1 MITSRRRL
9 RRFYDIQEKRRQ
21 GDKGGQAD
29 RLSSAAFKV
38 EA

>member
-21 GDKGGQAD
+21 GYKGGQAD
-29 RLSSAAFKV
+29 RLSSAAFKI